1 MVEIGRVSK
10 LHTNGKYAKV
20 SFTRRED
27 CEKCGMCMKHKD
39 SMTVSLNVKNTLGA
53 KVGDEV
59 AIEMRDGFVLKAAF
73 IVYLLPVILV
83 GLTLFLGRNLK
94 ETLLFGLVILDLVL
108 GLAISFFVDKAI
120 KKKGKLAPVMK
131 EVIIHSMVMN
141 DSTNNEVEVHSY
153 ENSSLKDN

>member
-59 AIEMRDGFVLKAAF
+59 AIEMRDGFILKAAF

-94 ETLLFGLVILDLVL
+94 ETLLFGLVIVDLVI
-108 GLAISFFVDKAI
+108 GLAISFFVDRAI

-131 EVIIHSMVMN
+131 EIILYSNPTDDSIIN
-141 DSTNNEVEVHSY
+141 DNEVSGDD
-153 ENSSLKDN
+153 NDTSSDS